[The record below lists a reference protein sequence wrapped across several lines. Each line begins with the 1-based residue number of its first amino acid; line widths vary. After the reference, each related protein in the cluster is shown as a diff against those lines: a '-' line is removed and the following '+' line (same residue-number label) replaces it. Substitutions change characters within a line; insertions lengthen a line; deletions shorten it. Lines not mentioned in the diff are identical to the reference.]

1 MRTRRSLVVTFL
13 SAALVFALAL
23 PALAAPPAAEVK
35 AAKGVEKF
43 EPVEA
48 GDSFAAKDV
57 VWAWSRVTGADGQTV
72 KHVWKKDG
80 KEEWSA
86 SLKIGSNDWRTYTRR
101 TVSAGSYEVEVQA
114 EDGTK
119 LGSVSFTVK

>member
-1 MRTRRSLVVTFL
+1 MRMPRFL
-13 SAALVFALAL
+13 SAALVFFALAL
-23 PALAAPPAAEVK
+23 PAFAEDKKPGAEVK
-35 AAKGVEKF
+35 AAKNVEKY

-48 GDSFAAKDV
+48 GDTFAAKDT
-57 VWAWSRVTGADGQTV
+57 VWAWSRVTGEDGKTV